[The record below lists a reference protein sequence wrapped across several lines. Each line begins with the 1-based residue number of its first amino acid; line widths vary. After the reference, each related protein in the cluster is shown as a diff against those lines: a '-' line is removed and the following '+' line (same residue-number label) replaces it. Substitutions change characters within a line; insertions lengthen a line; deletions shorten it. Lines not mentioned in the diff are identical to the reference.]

1 LTSLQKSQAA
11 MTSLTPPSP
20 EPLAALL
27 SRHGLSIDP
36 EQPLRPTAPTAT
48 DVPAVS
54 LLSDDRGVAI
64 GGFVIFTNKQPI
76 SNTTTIDA
84 ISDDL
89 DGMPMPEMIF
99 GANHGTFMHLASGTT
114 VRCST
119 VGGLENCAR
128 HEGREGIEV
137 AASKHWKNKSVHAP
151 GTSQAS
157 NRFDW
162 TFSNTYCGELVT
174 ASGEGEGS
182 GVGAEVVRV
191 GGDDGG
197 SADIAAIDSDTG
209 SARDGADASADTSA
223 VAVVGAGADAGADT
237 GASGT
242 TSTESADA
250 GAASEDL
257 EGKYDDAAPA
267 ERARPSPPVLLSEC
281 TPIQVGVA
289 SVDEDRKVD
298 YDLLRQREPI
308 VWHDTVNL
316 FDTEHD
322 DNGLSSL
329 SLRVRVMQSC
339 FFCLMRFYLR
349 VDGVIVRIRETRIFH
364 RFGSGHVAVEWTEK
378 ESDWDSVVARVAM
391 GAAAGRPGGPGAAGG
406 ARGGAVPGVA
416 AGMRPHPA
424 LAAARAAAAG
434 GVVGD
439 VGGIE
444 GRDPQT
450 EQRAMMGK
458 MSADDLSQ
466 QLAVVSQQWACVELG
481 GGGGV

>member
-1 LTSLQKSQAA
+1 

-20 EPLAALL
+20 EPLAAYL
-27 SRHGLSIDP
+27 SRHGLSVDP
-36 EQPLRPTAPTAT
+36 EQPIRPTAV
-48 DVPAVS
+48 DLPAVS

-64 GGFVIFTNKQPI
+64 GGFVIFTNKEPI
-76 SNTTTIDA
+76 SRTTTIDA
-84 ISDDL
+84 ISAEL

-99 GANHGTFMHLASGTT
+99 GANHGTFVHLASGTT

-128 HEGREGIEV
+128 HEATAGIEV

-157 NRFDW
+157 TRFDW

-174 ASGEGEGS
+174 STGAGEGS
-182 GVGAEVVRV
+182 GVGAEAVGV
-191 GGDDGG
+191 GGDGGEGG
-197 SADIAAIDSDTG
+197 SADIAAIDSAID
-209 SARDGADASADTSA
+209 SAKDSADAVAVADADASADA
-223 VAVVGAGADAGADT
+223 
-237 GASGT
+237 GASG
-242 TSTESADA
+242 SESAERPDA
-250 GAASEDL
+250 GAASEGL
-257 EGKYDDAAPA
+257 EGKDDDAAPA

-281 TPIQVGVA
+281 TPIEVGVA

-329 SLRVRVMQSC
+329 SLRVRVMPSC
-339 FFCLMRFYLR
+339 FFCLLRFYLR
-349 VDGVIVRIRETRIFH
+349 VDGVIFRIRETRIFH

-378 ESDWDSVVARVAM
+378 ESDWDSVVSRVAM

-406 ARGGAVPGVA
+406 ARGGAVPGAA
-416 AGMRPHPA
+416 AGVRPHPA
-424 LAAARAAAAG
+424 LAAARAAAARG
-434 GVVGD
+434 A
-439 VGGIE
+439 VGGGGGNG
-444 GRDPQT
+444 GRDAQT
-450 EQRAMMGK
+450 EQRAMVGK

-466 QLAVVSQQWACVELG
+466 QLAVVSQSWACVELG
-481 GGGGV
+481 GDGGV